1 MNLDDSMSERVRA
14 YGISSA
20 RTRDGTSSAKKTAR
34 GVRAPPDPRPSA
46 PAANTAPAPV
56 GVAAAAGAMP
66 TAQAGAAWAAP
77 EEQGFMRQQ
86 PEAVLRQQWKEG
98 RKDARLAYRKLHE
111 DTMRQRRKDVES
123 GRMRRG
129 RER

>member
-1 MNLDDSMSERVRA
+1 MRQ
-14 YGISSA
+14 
-20 RTRDGTSSAKKTAR
+20 K
-34 GVRAPPDPRPSA
+34 
-46 PAANTAPAPV
+46 
-56 GVAAAAGAMP
+56 
-66 TAQAGAAWAAP
+66 P
-77 EEQGFMRQQ
+77 EE
-86 PEAVLRQQWKEG
+86 ELRQTWKEG